1 MKNMPKDQMEWIDHK
16 LSHKQRV
23 LLRAFVINYAII
35 LLYWLCTMSG
45 GFMNFVAMMAKMPP
59 ELVYIQMINWMAIWK
74 IAGAVLFLIPGL
86 AIWWERCM
94 IKKDMQ

>member
-1 MKNMPKDQMEWIDHK
+1 MKSMPKDQMEHINHK
-16 LSHKQRV
+16 LYHKQRV
-23 LLRAFVINYAII
+23 LLRAFIINYA
-35 LLYWLCTMSG
+35 LVFLCWLCMMSG
-45 GFMNFVAMMAKMPP
+45 AFMEFAAMMTRMPA

-86 AIWWERCM
+86 AIWWERCS